1 MNIAEI
7 PDNFYGQ
14 LILNNN
20 GIVTGYISKRQ
31 LGQEYFVA
39 VCVFNAAAEQQ
50 HIKFLRPESV
60 QTIRMLDRKTC
71 LEICRREHLASYH
84 L

>member
-14 LILNNN
+14 LILTNN
-20 GIVTGYISKRQ
+20 GIVTGYITKKQ

-50 HIKFLRPESV
+50 HLRLLRPDSV
-60 QTIRMLDRKTC
+60 QIIHVLDRKTC

>member
-31 LGQEYFVA
+31 LGQEHFVA

-50 HIKFLRPESV
+50 HIKFLRPETV
-60 QTIRMLDRKTC
+60 RTIHMLDRKTC